1 MKMKKAL
8 LVICLFIM
16 CVFFSTC
23 RKVSKKNSEFIG
35 QWKTNSSVNCTHS
48 LDIDFNDN
56 GIYRA
61 FGFKGCDIKVAGKV
75 KKSLFTLFIGKMTWK
90 IISRPKPTNDTIIFE
105 NKYVKATSKMTLENS
120 LLHGMNQY
128 TFYKYK

>member
-1 MKMKKAL
+1 MKKGF
-8 LVICLFIM
+8 LVFSLSII

-23 RKVSKKNSEFIG
+23 SKVSKKNSEFIG
-35 QWKTNSSVNCTHS
+35 HWKTNSTIDCTHY
-48 LDIDFNDN
+48 LDIDLNDN
-56 GIYRA
+56 GIYSA
-61 FGFKGCDIKVAGKV
+61 FGFKGCNIEVKGKV
-75 KKSLFTLFIGKMTWK
+75 KKSLFTLFIGKMTW

-105 NKYVKATSKMTLENS
+105 NKYIQATSKMTLGNS